1 MKAKY
6 ILGALILATVGLTG
20 CADLGLG
27 LDVDAGSGP
36 SPYYYYSGPTYYSP
50 YYGPYMNSWPGY
62 GFNYPVYQPSTPP
75 VRPPQRPSVVPPS
88 RPSVDIG
95 TAEPGPVIPNGNAV
109 ISGAG
114 QNVRPGNG
122 GLPTSNP
129 SFVPTAQPVRGR
141 QSK

>member
-1 MKAKY
+1 MKTKY
-6 ILGALILATVGLTG
+6 ILGALSLLAVSLTG

-50 YYGPYMNSWPGY
+50 YYGPYSNPWPAY
-62 GFNYPVYQPSTPP
+62 VPNYPVTRPVYQP
-75 VRPPQRPSVVPPS
+75 VRPPQRPSIVPPS

-95 TAEPGPVIPNGNAV
+95 TAEPGPVISTGSAV
-109 ISGAG
+109 ITGAG

-122 GLPTSNP
+122 GLPSSNP
-129 SFVPTAQPVRGR
+129 SSVPTGKPVRGR
-141 QSK
+141 